1 MRLETF
7 TDGKL
12 REQWDDTSRTYTAWG
27 VDGEISEARPY
38 TEQENTDADARLA
51 DATAK
56 ATTQA
61 NLLSKMETALS
72 NNAAFLALAS
82 PNQAQAV
89 AQVKALTRQIN
100 AAIRYLTNRL
110 DTTDDT

>member
-1 MRLETF
+1 METF

-27 VDGEISEARPY
+27 DDGEISEARPY
-38 TEQENTDADARLA
+38 TEAENTDADARLT

-61 NLLSKMETALS
+61 DLLSKMQTALAG
-72 NNAAFLALAS
+72 NVEFLNLAA
-82 PNQAQAV
+82 PTQAQSL
-89 AQVKALTRQIN
+89 AQIKALTRQVN
-100 AAIRYLTNRL
+100 AAMRYLTNNL
-110 DTTDDT
+110 DSTAGT